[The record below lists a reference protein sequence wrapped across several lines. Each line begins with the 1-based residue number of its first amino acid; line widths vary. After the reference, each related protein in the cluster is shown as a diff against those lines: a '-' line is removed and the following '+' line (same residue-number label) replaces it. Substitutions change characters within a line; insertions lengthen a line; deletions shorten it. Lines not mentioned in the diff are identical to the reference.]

1 MNMMKTKK
9 ARNNQ
14 IYLPEYFTGRVT
26 KSFHSELDRDILYW
40 DFSGEV
46 YETVK
51 VQIEF
56 LLIHIVKNIK
66 NREERR
72 NQYLLPLKFLLQY
85 AEETK
90 ISNLLQLEN
99 NIEQEYASLLKAQ
112 TGKLCGSP
120 GRFIGFCRRELFLA
134 EKEPAWH
141 ANVWYVDGLNISLE
155 RKAKGSVIQ
164 SFSFLDILI
173 PENRTTFQEY
183 IKYLLCITGQS
194 VGTIRIQ
201 HMYVRELLRY
211 LEGKNMTVSDI
222 DTQTAKRYFNHVD
235 TQNLKP
241 QSYNNKVHGILKFID
256 YLQVKGLLRHFQMPL
271 TYVLKKNYPVRN
283 EIKGLDKKLELLEE
297 NLYLFPEDIRVMC
310 VILIHTGIAK
320 GKLLL
325 LKGKDFCW
333 HNEASWM
340 EIPEAERSIP
350 IPDAVYWVVIKYMKQ
365 NQKGIE
371 ECLFLNRKG
380 KRYTTAEFCN
390 TLMKQCSVH
399 SILEGEYVFKG
410 CDYQKEFCKMLYR
423 NGTSVQAIREYMGY
437 VTDERV
443 KEYVGWQDERISRA
457 SEQYFAQE
465 EHSLGGAV
473 LMAKHDKMNEINR
486 QESKRKMELA
496 IREIKSALKEGRNI
510 SVSELSKRTGLSK
523 GFFYK
528 NEEVRAALDEVK
540 REQDIEQMTVI
551 RKEIRQYSLEKQNE
565 IYKAELENLKRENEE
580 LKKEK
585 QKLKKAL
592 EKTRLEYLKLL

>member
-1 MNMMKTKK
+1 MIKTKK

-14 IYLPEYFTGRVT
+14 IYLPEYFTGRIA
-26 KSFHSELDRDILYW
+26 KSFHLERDKDILYW

-46 YETVK
+46 CETVK

-56 LLIHIVKNIK
+56 LLNHIVKNIK

-72 NQYLLPLKFLLQY
+72 NKYLLPLKFLFQY
-85 AEETK
+85 TEEAK
-90 ISNLLQLEN
+90 ISDLLQMEN
-99 NIEQEYASLLKAQ
+99 HHEREYTSLLKAQ

-120 GRFIGFCRRELFLA
+120 GRFIGFCRRELFLV

-141 ANVWYVDGLNISLE
+141 ANVWYVDGLKISTE
-155 RKAKGSVIQ
+155 RQAKGSVIQ
-164 SFSFLDILI
+164 SFSFLDITI
-173 PENRTTFQEY
+173 SENRTAFQEY
-183 IKYLLCITGQS
+183 TKYLFRITGQS
-194 VGTIRIQ
+194 IGTIRIQ

-211 LEGKNMTVSDI
+211 LEGKNMAVSNI
-222 DTQTAKRYFNHVD
+222 DTQIVKKYFNHLD
-235 TQNLKP
+235 TQNQKP

-256 YLQVKGLLRHFQMPL
+256 YLQAKDLLRHFEMPL
-271 TYVLKKNYPVRN
+271 TYVLKKTYPVRN

-320 GKLLL
+320 RKLLL
-325 LKGKDFCW
+325 LKGKDLCW

-340 EIPEAERSIP
+340 KIPETERSIP
-350 IPDAVYWVVIKYMKQ
+350 IPDAVYWVVIKYMQ
-365 NQKGIE
+365 HNQKGIE
-371 ECLFLNRKG
+371 EYLFLNNKG
-380 KRYTTAEFCN
+380 RRYTTAGFCDA
-390 TLMKQCSVH
+390 LMEHCSIH
-399 SILEGEYVFKG
+399 GILDGEYVFKG

-423 NGTSVQAIREYMGY
+423 NGTSIQAIREYMGY
-437 VTDERV
+437 ATDERV

-486 QESKRKMELA
+486 QESQRKMELA
-496 IREIKSALKEGRNI
+496 IREIKSASEEGRNI
-510 SVSELSKRTGLSK
+510 SVTELSKRTGLSK

-528 NEEVRAALDEVK
+528 NEEVRAVLDEVK
-540 REQDIEQMTVI
+540 REQDIEQMTEI
-551 RKEIRQYSLEKQNE
+551 RKEIKQYSLEKQNE
-565 IYKAELENLKRENEE
+565 IYKTELEKLKRENEE

-585 QKLKKAL
+585 QKLEKAL
-592 EKTRLEYLKLL
+592 EKTRLEYLKFL